1 MIATRYGTFED
12 KQILEYKVKLH
23 KQLFWLLLLK
33 DPETKD
39 NYLDIDFDSYYFNLM
54 KKLNG
59 LNILFGC
66 PTQIIDIMA
75 NLEAAY
81 FESKSEKYNYRT
93 YRHFVRNA
101 EYLVDEEWIPTI
113 KGVKANA

>member
-1 MIATRYGTFED
+1 MKTHYGHFD
-12 KQILEYKVKLH
+12 DIQIKEYKVKLH

-39 NYLDIDFDSYYFNLM
+39 KYKGIDYSKYFNNLM
-54 KKLNG
+54 RKIDG
-59 LNILFGC
+59 LNELLFY
-66 PTQIIDIMA
+66 PIQIVDLMA

-81 FESKSEKYNYRT
+81 LESKKENFNYRS

-101 EYLVDEEWIPTI
+101 EYLIDEEQVPTRRN
-113 KGVKANA
+113 KDD